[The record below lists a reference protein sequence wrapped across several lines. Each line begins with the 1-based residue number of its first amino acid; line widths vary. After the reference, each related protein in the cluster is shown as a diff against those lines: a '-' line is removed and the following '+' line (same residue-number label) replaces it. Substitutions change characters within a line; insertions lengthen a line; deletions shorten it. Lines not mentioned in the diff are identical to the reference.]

1 MVARF
6 CEEPP
11 PSSTDHIDR
20 QGDLGLMDTTMD
32 IVRSSQP
39 ITADS
44 RVQDVVACHPQT
56 IAVFARHGL
65 QCVGC
70 YISPFH
76 TIADTAR
83 EYAMA
88 LQPLL
93 DDLNRAMTSV

>member
-1 MVARF
+1 MNLEQSVER
-6 CEEPP
+6 
-11 PSSTDHIDR
+11 
-20 QGDLGLMDTTMD
+20 
-32 IVRSSQP
+32 

-44 RVQDVVACHPQT
+44 LVQDIVQRYPVA

-65 QCVGC
+65 RCVGC

-88 LQPLL
+88 IDPLL
-93 DDLNRAMTSV
+93 GDLNRAIAIETM